1 MEGFLDLGYDCSYDF
16 FLSFPVRDLGS
27 LRCSLMDYD
36 SSSSYHH
43 SVSRNVPR
51 QAWASDLVIVSAT
64 QTEGKLNGVG
74 TWTELVTRVFVIEF
88 ASDLEKGCGEMR
100 RSPTT
105 LWFTLWLRDERAMEQ
120 NL

>member
-1 MEGFLDLGYDCSYDF
+1 MERLSGRAVVKVMLGFV
-16 FLSFPVRDLGS
+16 FL
-27 LRCSLMDYD
+27 
-36 SSSSYHH
+36 H
-43 SVSRNVPR
+43 SAVWAQSTAQISGTVKDQTGAVVPG
-51 QAWASDLVIVSAT
+51 VEVSAT

-88 ASDLEKGCGEMR
+88 ASGLEKGCGEMR

-105 LWFTLWLRDERAMEQ
+105 LWFTLWSRDERAIEQ